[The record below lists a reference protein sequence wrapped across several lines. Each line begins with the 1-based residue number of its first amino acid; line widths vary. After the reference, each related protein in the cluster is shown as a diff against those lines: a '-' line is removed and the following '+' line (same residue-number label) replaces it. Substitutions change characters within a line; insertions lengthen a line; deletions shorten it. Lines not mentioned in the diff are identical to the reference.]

1 MTWQAWTTIAS
12 VLMVLGLL
20 GFTRAAPDLIFV
32 GVVTLLM
39 LLDILSPKDAFAG
52 LANEGVITVGV
63 LYIVAAG
70 MRETGIMS
78 IAAHYL
84 LGKPRS
90 IAHAQ
95 FRLMAPVTA
104 MSAFINNT
112 PLVAVCL
119 PVTTD
124 WAKRNRISPSKLML
138 PLSYAAILGGCCTLI
153 GTSTNLVVSGL
164 LRSHPETNR
173 NLGLFDLSWVG
184 VPCAVIGIAY
194 IIVASRKFLPD
205 RRAAS
210 KDYEDP
216 KEYTVEMLVDAA
228 SPLVGQTI
236 ETAGLRQLP
245 GMYLMEIDRDGD
257 ILAAVGPHE
266 RLRAND
272 RLVFV
277 GIVESVVELQK
288 IRGLKPATN
297 QVFKLDAPRARRSLL
312 EAVVSDSCAMVG
324 KTVREG
330 RFRTKYNAAII
341 AVSRNGERIHKK
353 IGDIVLQPGDTLLL
367 ETHPEFFDQHRYS
380 RDFYLVSRIEG
391 YTAPRHERAWVAGAI
406 FLGMVIAA
414 GSGALEMIHAAMVAA
429 GLMIIT
435 RCCNSTA
442 ARQNVDWQVLVAI
455 AASFGLGRAMETTG
469 AAQQIAES
477 MLTVAGTN
485 RWAALAVIYVLTI
498 ICTELMSN
506 NAAAVLMFP
515 IALATGAALH
525 ADFMP
530 FVMAVMFA
538 ASFGFATPLG
548 YQTHLMVYGPG
559 GYRLSDFAKMGVPLD
574 LLMGVVAVA
583 LIPHFWPFD
592 IIPLAQ

>member
-1 MTWQAWTTIAS
+1 MSWQAWTTIAS

-39 LLDILSPKDAFAG
+39 TVGILSPKEALSG

-70 MRETGIMS
+70 LRETGIMS
-78 IAAHYL
+78 VAAHYL
-84 LGKPRS
+84 LGKPKS

-95 FRLMAPVTA
+95 FRLMAPVAT
-104 MSAFINNT
+104 MSAFVNNT

-119 PVTTD
+119 PVIID
-124 WAKRNRISPSKLML
+124 WSKRHRISTSKLML

-153 GTSTNLVVSGL
+153 GTSTNLVVYGL
-164 LRSHPETNR
+164 LRAHPETNR
-173 NLGLFDLSWVG
+173 ELGLFDLAGVG
-184 VPCAVIGIAY
+184 VPCAIVGLAY
-194 IIVASRKFLPD
+194 IMLASRKFLPD
-205 RRAAS
+205 RRPAS

-236 ETAGLRQLP
+236 EAAGLRQLP
-245 GMYLMEIDRDGD
+245 GMYLMEIDREGD

-297 QVFKLDAPRARRSLL
+297 QVFKLDSPRARRSLL
-312 EAVVSDSCAMVG
+312 EAVVSDSCSMVG

-341 AVSRNGERIHKK
+341 AVSRNGERIHMK
-353 IGDIVLQPGDTLLL
+353 IGDIELKPGDTLLL

-391 YTAPRHERAWVAGAI
+391 YSAPRHERAWVAGAI
-406 FLGMVIAA
+406 FLAMVVAA
-414 GSGALEMIHAAMVAA
+414 GTGKLDMLHAAMLAA
-429 GLMIIT
+429 GLMIIA
-435 RCCNSTA
+435 RCCTSTT
-442 ARQNVDWQVLVAI
+442 ARQNVDWQVLIAI

-469 AAQQIAES
+469 AADHIASS
-477 MLTVAGTN
+477 MLNVAGSN
-485 RWAALAVIYVLTI
+485 RWAALAVIYLLTI

-515 IALATGAALH
+515 IALATSTALG

-538 ASFGFATPLG
+538 ASLGFATPLG

-559 GYRLSDFAKMGVPLD
+559 GYRLSDFARMGIPLD
-574 LLMGVVAVA
+574 LLMGVVSVL
-583 LIPHFWPFD
+583 LIPYFWPF
-592 IIPLAQ
+592 

>member
-1 MTWQAWTTIAS
+1 MTWEAWVTIGS

-20 GFTRAAPDLIFV
+20 GFTRAGPDLIFV

-39 LLDILSPKDAFAG
+39 LLGIVSPKEAFSG
-52 LANEGVITVGV
+52 LANEGVITVGA
-63 LYIVAAG
+63 LYVVAAG
-70 MRETGIMS
+70 LRETGIMS

-84 LGKPRS
+84 LGRPRS
-90 IAHAQ
+90 VAHAQ
-95 FRLMAPVTA
+95 VRLMAPVAA
-104 MSAFINNT
+104 MSAFVNNT

-119 PVTTD
+119 PVTAD
-124 WAKRNRISPSKLML
+124 WAKRFRISPSKLML

-153 GTSTNLVVSGL
+153 GTSTNIIVAGL
-164 LRSHPETNR
+164 LSDHPENARTLR
-173 NLGLFDLSWVG
+173 LFDLSWVG
-184 VPCAVIGIAY
+184 VPCALVGLVY
-194 IIVASRKFLPD
+194 IILMSRKFLPD
-205 RRAAS
+205 RVPAS
-210 KDYEDP
+210 RNYEDP
-216 KEYTVEMLVDAA
+216 KEYTVEMLVDAT
-228 SPLVGQTI
+228 SPLVGQSI
-236 ETAGLRQLP
+236 EAAGLRQLP
-245 GMYLMEIDRDGD
+245 GMYLVEIDREGD

-297 QVFKLDAPRARRSLL
+297 QVFKLDAPRGRRSLL
-312 EAVVSDSCAMVG
+312 EAVVSDSCPMVG

-330 RFRTKYNAAII
+330 RFRTRYNAAII
-341 AVSRNGERIHKK
+341 AVSRNGERVRKK
-353 IGDIVLQPGDTLLL
+353 IGDIVLQTGDTLLL
-367 ETHPEFFDQHRYS
+367 ETHPEFFEQHRYS

-391 YTAPRHERAWVAGAI
+391 YTPPRHERAWVAGLI
-406 FLGMVIAA
+406 FLGMVIVA
-414 GSGALEMIHAAMVAA
+414 GTGVAHLEMLHAAMLAA

-435 RCCNSTA
+435 RCCTSTA
-442 ARQNVDWQVLVAI
+442 ARQNVDFQLLVAI

-469 AAQQIAES
+469 AARLIAES
-477 MLTVAGTN
+477 MLGLAGSN
-485 RWAALAVIYVLTI
+485 RWAALAVIYLLTI
-498 ICTELMSN
+498 VTTEFLSN

-515 IALATGAALH
+515 IALATGAALQ

-559 GYRLSDFAKMGVPLD
+559 GYRLSDFARMGAPLD
-574 LLMGVVAVA
+574 LLMGVVAVT
-583 LIPHFWPFD
+583 LIPFFWPF
-592 IIPLAQ
+592 

>member
-12 VLMVLGLL
+12 VLMVLLLL

-39 LLDILSPKDAFAG
+39 AFGILSPMEAFSG

-63 LYIVAAG
+63 LYVVAAG
-70 MRETGIMS
+70 LRETGVMS
-78 IAAHYL
+78 LAAQKL
-84 LGKPRS
+84 LGRPRS
-90 IAHAQ
+90 VAHAQ
-95 FRLMAPVTA
+95 FRLMAPVAA
-104 MSAFINNT
+104 MSALVNNT
-112 PLVAVCL
+112 PLVAVTL
-119 PVTTD
+119 PVISD
-124 WAKRNRISPSKLML
+124 WAKRYRISPSKLML

-153 GTSTNLVVSGL
+153 GTSTNLVVYGL
-164 LRSHPETNR
+164 LKGLPDFNR
-173 NLGLFDLSWVG
+173 ELRLFDLSWVG
-184 VPCAVIGIAY
+184 VPCAVIGLGY
-194 IIVASRKFLPD
+194 VMLMSRKFLPD
-205 RRAAS
+205 RRAAA
-210 KDYEDP
+210 KDYADP

-236 ETAGLRQLP
+236 ELAGLRQLP
-245 GMYLMEIDRDGD
+245 GMYLMEIDREGD

-297 QVFKLDAPRARRSLL
+297 QVFKLDSPRARRSLL
-312 EAVVSDSCAMVG
+312 EAVVSDSCTMVG

-341 AVSRNGERIHKK
+341 AVSRNGERIKMK
-353 IGDIVLQPGDTLLL
+353 IGDIVLRTGDTLLL

-391 YTAPRHERAWVAGAI
+391 YTPPRHERATIAGII
-406 FLGMVIAA
+406 FLAMVIAA
-414 GSGALEMIHAAMVAA
+414 GTGLLEMSLAAMLAA

-469 AAQQIAES
+469 AAEHIASS
-477 MLTVAGTN
+477 MLSVAGSN
-485 RWAALAVIYVLTI
+485 RWAALAIIYLLTI

-515 IALATGAALH
+515 IALATGAALG
-525 ADFMP
+525 ADYMP
-530 FVMAVMFA
+530 FIMAVMFA
-538 ASFGFATPLG
+538 ASLGFATPLG

-559 GYRLSDFAKMGVPLD
+559 GYRLSDFAWMGVPLD
-574 LLMGVVAVA
+574 LLMGVVAVS
-583 LIPHFWPFD
+583 LIPYFWPFQ
-592 IIPLAQ
+592 LAVTG

>member
-1 MTWQAWTTIAS
+1 MSWQAWTTIAS
-12 VLMVLGLL
+12 VLLVLGLL

-39 LLDILSPKDAFAG
+39 ALGILTPKEALSG

-70 MRETGIMS
+70 LRETGIMS
-78 IAAHYL
+78 VAAHYL

-95 FRLMAPVTA
+95 FRLMAPVAA
-104 MSAFINNT
+104 MSAFVNNT

-119 PVTTD
+119 PVIND
-124 WAKRNRISPSKLML
+124 WSKRHRISPSKLML

-153 GTSTNLVVSGL
+153 GTSTNLIVYGL
-164 LRSHPETNR
+164 LRAHPETTR
-173 NLGLFDLSWVG
+173 ELGLFSLSWVG
-184 VPCAVIGIAY
+184 VPCAVAGIGY
-194 IIVASRKFLPD
+194 ILLVSRRMLPD
-205 RRAAS
+205 RRAAA
-210 KDYEDP
+210 KDYADP
-216 KEYTVEMLVDAA
+216 KEYTVEMLVDEG

-236 ETAGLRQLP
+236 EGAGLRQLP

-312 EAVVSDSCAMVG
+312 EAVVSDSCSMVG
-324 KTVREG
+324 KTVRKG

-391 YTAPRHERAWVAGAI
+391 YTHPRHERAMIAAI
-406 FLGMVIAA
+406 IFAGMVAVA
-414 GSGALEMIHAAMVAA
+414 TTNVFGMEMIHAAMLAA

-435 RCCNSTA
+435 RCCTSTT
-442 ARQNVDWQVLVAI
+442 ARQSVDWQVLVAI

-469 AAQQIAES
+469 AADHIVHS
-477 MLTVAGTN
+477 MLTMAGN
-485 RWAALAVIYVLTI
+485 NPWAALAVIYLVSLI
-498 ICTELMSN
+498 GTEFLSN

-515 IALATGAALH
+515 IALATGTALGV
-525 ADFMP
+525 DYMP
-530 FVMAVMFA
+530 FVIAVMFA
-538 ASFGFATPLG
+538 ASLGFATPLG

-559 GYRLSDFAKMGVPLD
+559 GYKLSDFAWMGIPLD
-574 LLMGVVAVA
+574 LLLGAIAVL
-583 LIPHFWPFD
+583 LIPFFWPF
-592 IIPLAQ
+592 

>member
-12 VLMVLGLL
+12 VLMVLTLL

-39 LLDILSPKDAFAG
+39 LVGILSPQEAFSG

-63 LYIVAAG
+63 LYVVAAG
-70 MRETGIMS
+70 LRETGVIS
-78 IAAHYL
+78 VAAHKL
-84 LGKPRS
+84 LGRPRS
-90 IAHAQ
+90 VAHAQ

-104 MSAFINNT
+104 MSAFVNNT

-124 WAKRNRISPSKLML
+124 WAKRYHISPSKLML

-153 GTSTNLVVSGL
+153 GTSTNLVVYGL
-164 LRSHPETNR
+164 LRKLPDAQIE
-173 NLGLFDLSWVG
+173 LQLFDLSVVG
-184 VPCAVIGIAY
+184 LPCAVIGIAY
-194 IIVASRKFLPD
+194 IMLVSRKLLPD

-210 KDYEDP
+210 RDYEDP
-216 KEYTVEMLVDAA
+216 KEYTVEMLVDEG
-228 SPLVGQTI
+228 SPLVGQSI
-236 ETAGLRQLP
+236 EAAGLRQLP
-245 GMYLMEIDRDGD
+245 GMYLMEIDREGD

-312 EAVVSDSCAMVG
+312 EAVVSDSCTMVG

-330 RFRTKYNAAII
+330 RFRTRYNAAII
-341 AVSRNGERIHKK
+341 AVSRNGERIHMK
-353 IGDIVLQPGDTLLL
+353 IGDIVLKPGDTLLL

-380 RDFYLVSRIEG
+380 RDFYLVSRVEG
-391 YTAPRHERAWVAGAI
+391 YTPPRHERAWVAGAI

-414 GSGALEMIHAAMVAA
+414 GTGKLEMIHAAMLAA
-429 GLMIIT
+429 GLMIMT
-435 RCCNSTA
+435 RCCTSTA
-442 ARQNVDWQVLVAI
+442 ARQSVDWQVLVAI
-455 AASFGLGRAMETTG
+455 AASFGLGLAMEKTG
-469 AAQQIAES
+469 AAKIIAES
-477 MLTVAGTN
+477 MLSVAGTN
-485 RWAALAVIYVLTI
+485 RWAALAVIYLLTI
-498 ICTELMSN
+498 VCTEVLSN

-515 IALATGAALH
+515 IALATGAALN

-559 GYRLSDFAKMGVPLD
+559 GYRLSDFARMGIPLD
-574 LLMGVVAVA
+574 LLMGAVSVS
-583 LIPHFWPFD
+583 LIPYFWPF
-592 IIPLAQ
+592 